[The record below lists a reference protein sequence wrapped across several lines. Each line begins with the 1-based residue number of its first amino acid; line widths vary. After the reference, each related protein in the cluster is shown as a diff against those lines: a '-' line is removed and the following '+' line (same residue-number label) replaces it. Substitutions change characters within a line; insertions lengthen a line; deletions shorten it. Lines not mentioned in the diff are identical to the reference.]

1 MKNISIP
8 SKQEFQLE
16 FINSVREFIFRMR
29 WRAAHFLNPEMTS
42 NDKETFGFKSSKVAP
57 QVIEL
62 KALEDGLYD
71 LTRDLEFRKHN
82 NDFQHKLK
90 ADLNM
95 INDENRIFI
104 AADKTTNYYK
114 MDKEKHDDLLHR
126 NITKDYKKAN
136 ESIIKDVTKEDKAI
150 ASKLEL
156 DDRIYTTANRESFF
170 TLKDH
175 KDNFMNNPKVRLL
188 NPTKPELGKI
198 SKQFI
203 AKIVSTVKVKSGLN
217 QWKNT
222 KSVIDWF
229 GSLDDKKKKSF
240 IQFDIC
246 EFYPSI
252 SEKLLSDSI
261 KYAEKYVKISSEE
274 KQLIFHARKSYVVS
288 GGCPWTKK
296 QNGNFDVGMGSFDG
310 AEVADLVGLYVLAVS
325 FGSPEAEHWT
335 VQR

>member
-1 MKNISIP
+1 
-8 SKQEFQLE
+8 
-16 FINSVREFIFRMR
+16 
-29 WRAAHFLNPEMTS
+29 
-42 NDKETFGFKSSKVAP
+42 
-57 QVIEL
+57 
-62 KALEDGLYD
+62 
-71 LTRDLEFRKHN
+71 
-82 NDFQHKLK
+82 
-90 ADLNM
+90 M
-95 INDENRIFI
+95 INDEDRIFI
-104 AADKTTNYYK
+104 AADKTANYYK

-150 ASKLEL
+150 ANKLEL

-229 GSLDDKKKKSF
+229 GGLDDKKKKSF

-252 SEKLLSDSI
+252 SEKLL
-261 KYAEKYVKISSEE
+261 
-274 KQLIFHARKSYVVS
+274 
-288 GGCPWTKK
+288 
-296 QNGNFDVGMGSFDG
+296 
-310 AEVADLVGLYVLAVS
+310 
-325 FGSPEAEHWT
+325 
-335 VQR
+335 